1 VKPQPLLLRRLSP
14 WAVLCAA
21 LGLPAAVSAD
31 ADTPATVPQSA
42 LHACA
47 IIAAASERLSCYDRL
62 SGRAVQSA
70 AAAAPPPAA
79 PAAPPAAVQASP
91 AAAAPPAAAPP
102 AAVQASPAAAAPP
115 AAAPPAAVQASP
127 PPAAPPAAAAAA
139 AVPPKES
146 FGLYAAEHPA
156 PRVASSLQARVVAV
170 GNSASGRMTVS
181 LEGGQLWELDDAD
194 PLLAVGETVSIHR
207 AALGSFLMQT
217 ATKRTHRV
225 HRLL

>member
-1 VKPQPLLLRRLSP
+1 MKPQPLLLRRLSP

-91 AAAAPPAAAPP
+91 APAAPP

-115 AAAPPAAVQASP
+115 AAS
-127 PPAAPPAAAAAA
+127 AAA

-217 ATKRTHRV
+217 ATRRTHRV

>member
-102 AAVQASPAAAAPP
+102 AA
-115 AAAPPAAVQASP
+115 
-127 PPAAPPAAAAAA
+127 AAAA

>member
-102 AAVQASPAAAAPP
+102 AAAQASPAVAAPP
-115 AAAPPAAVQASP
+115 AAS
-127 PPAAPPAAAAAA
+127 AAA

-170 GNSASGRMTVS
+170 GNSASGRMTVA

>member
-79 PAAPPAAVQASP
+79 P
-91 AAAAPPAAAPP
+91 AAPP

>member
-1 VKPQPLLLRRLSP
+1 MKPHPVLLRRLSP

-91 AAAAPPAAAPP
+91 AL
-102 AAVQASPAAAAPP
+102 
-115 AAAPPAAVQASP
+115 
-127 PPAAPPAAAAAA
+127 AAPPAAAAAA

>member
-1 VKPQPLLLRRLSP
+1 VKPHPVLLRRLSP

-21 LGLPAAVSAD
+21 LGLPAVGSAD

-62 SGRAVQSA
+62 SGRAAQSA
-70 AAAAPPPAA
+70 TAAAPPQ
-79 PAAPPAAVQASP
+79 APPAAVQASP
-91 AAAAPPAAAPP
+91 AA
-102 AAVQASPAAAAPP
+102 
-115 AAAPPAAVQASP
+115 
-127 PPAAPPAAAAAA
+127 AAPPAAAAAA

-146 FGLYAAEHPA
+146 FGLYAAEHPP
-156 PRVASSLQARVVAV
+156 PRVASSLQARVVAL
-170 GNSASGRMTVS
+170 GNSASGRMTVA

>member
-91 AAAAPPAAAPP
+91 AAAA
-102 AAVQASPAAAAPP
+102 
-115 AAAPPAAVQASP
+115 P

>member
-1 VKPQPLLLRRLSP
+1 VKPQPLLLRRLST

-21 LGLPAAVSAD
+21 LALPAAVSAD

-79 PAAPPAAVQASP
+79 P
-91 AAAAPPAAAPP
+91 AAPP

>member
-1 VKPQPLLLRRLSP
+1 MKPQPLLLRRLSP

-102 AAVQASPAAAAPP
+102 AA
-115 AAAPPAAVQASP
+115 
-127 PPAAPPAAAAAA
+127 AAAA

>member
-1 VKPQPLLLRRLSP
+1 MKPQPLLLRRLST

-21 LGLPAAVSAD
+21 LALPAAVSAD

-62 SGRAVQSA
+62 SGRAVQST

-91 AAAAPPAAAPP
+91 AAAAPPAAA
-102 AAVQASPAAAAPP
+102 QASPAAAAPP
-115 AAAPPAAVQASP
+115 AAS
-127 PPAAPPAAAAAA
+127 AAA
-139 AVPPKES
+139 AVPPKAS

-217 ATKRTHRV
+217 ATRRTHRV

>member
-102 AAVQASPAAAAPP
+102 AA
-115 AAAPPAAVQASP
+115 
-127 PPAAPPAAAAAA
+127 AAAA

-170 GNSASGRMTVS
+170 GNSASGRMTVA

>member
-1 VKPQPLLLRRLSP
+1 MKPHPVLLRRLSP

-21 LGLPAAVSAD
+21 LGLPAVGSAD

-62 SGRAVQSA
+62 SGRAAQSA
-70 AAAAPPPAA
+70 TAAAPPPAA
-79 PAAPPAAVQASP
+79 PAAPPAAVQASS
-91 AAAAPPAAAPP
+91 AAAAPPT
-102 AAVQASPAAAAPP
+102 AVQTSPAAAAPP
-115 AAAPPAAVQASP
+115 AAAG
-127 PPAAPPAAAAAA
+127 AA

-146 FGLYAAEHPA
+146 FGLYAAEHPP
-156 PRVASSLQARVVAV
+156 PRVASSLQARVVAL
-170 GNSASGRMTVS
+170 GNSASGRMTVA